1 MARKFVQSEIINRPV
16 AEVFAFLSNFEN
28 NAQWEPS
35 VLEAHQVS
43 SEPMQVGTKLSE
55 IRKFMGRQVASNYE
69 VIGYETNRKFA
80 VQSVSGPI
88 QVKASYT
95 FEPTESGTKITDT
108 AEFEIHGFFKLMAP
122 LFGMMVRNQMESNFR
137 KIKEIFERSNN

>member
-28 NAQWEPS
+28 NSQWEPS
-35 VLEAHQVS
+35 VLEAYQVS
-43 SEPMQVGTKLSE
+43 SGPMQVGTKLSE
-55 IRKFMGRQVASNYE
+55 VRKFMGRRVASNYE
-69 VIGYETNRKFA
+69 VIAYEPDRIFA

-95 FEPTESGTKITDT
+95 FEPIEGGTKITDT
-108 AEFEIHGFFKLMAP
+108 AEFELHGFFKLLAP
-122 LFGMMVRNQMESNFR
+122 LFSMMVRNQMTSNFR
-137 KIKEIFERSNN
+137 KIKEIFERSKI